1 MAKIKEAM
9 GFLEIK
15 INQLE
20 LIIKKQVKV
29 YLIILLKL
37 ILFRILKIIIKV
49 QVDFLQVNQMMFQI
63 ITYLIKVN
71 QIVIICLIIRP
82 LIKTTLSLIKIRTN
96 KISNKIKQIRINKIK
111 LVFLITNH
119 LLIIQQIIIY

>member
-1 MAKIKEAM
+1 M